1 MSMRLLVLGLFVAL
15 VGLLIACGGGEDIVK
30 IGVLTPTTG
39 TAASVGIDELNGAQL
54 YFEEEGFEIAGREI
68 QLIPEDGACNPEIGL
83 PKMRKL
89 IERDEVHAVIGP
101 VCSSVGFAVR
111 DLVIRSGIP
120 IIYPIPGNLEESGD
134 PDRAPNIFRVDYE
147 AQVVPGYHAV
157 DVYETLGVKKI
168 LWLAFDYSAGHYIT
182 DAFVPNFEKLGGEV
196 VDQAFVPLDTIDF
209 GPFLGKVDPSEVDA
223 IVAFVFGGGSIQ
235 LMKQARDFGLTPHVE
250 LIVLSVLDDNLVNQ
264 VGDAGEGV
272 VTFAH
277 YTPHNDDPVNKAF
290 VDAYVARFDQ
300 LPGAWSVDGW
310 LAAKAIGDAMVAIDG
325 DVEDITAFSA
335 AIQDVSFP
343 SPRGPFRFEENGFAE
358 VTMYIMRAERAPTGE
373 LQIIRQ
379 GENVGTFNSAGII
392 SR

>member
-1 MSMRLLVLGLFVAL
+1 
-15 VGLLIACGGGEDIVK
+15 
-30 IGVLTPTTG
+30 
-39 TAASVGIDELNGAQL
+39 
-54 YFEEEGFEIAGREI
+54 
-68 QLIPEDGACNPEIGL
+68 
-83 PKMRKL
+83 
-89 IERDEVHAVIGP
+89 
-101 VCSSVGFAVR
+101 
-111 DLVIRSGIP
+111 
-120 IIYPIPGNLEESGD
+120 
-134 PDRAPNIFRVDYE
+134 
-147 AQVVPGYHAV
+147 
-157 DVYETLGVKKI
+157 
-168 LWLAFDYSAGHYIT
+168 
-182 DAFVPNFEKLGGEV
+182 
-196 VDQAFVPLDTIDF
+196 
-209 GPFLGKVDPSEVDA
+209 VDA

-235 LMKQARDFGLTPHVE
+235 LMKQARDFGLTPDVE

-277 YTPHNDDPVNKAF
+277 YTPHDDDPVNEAF

-325 DVEDITAFSA
+325 DVEDTAAFSA

-379 GENVGTFNSAGII
+379 GENVGTFNSAGLI

>member
-1 MSMRLLVLGLFVAL
+1 MSMRLLVLVLSMAL
-15 VGLLIACGGGEDIVK
+15 VGLLTACGGGKDIVK

-54 YFEEEGFEIAGREI
+54 YFEQEEFEIAGREI
-68 QLIPEDGACNPEIGL
+68 ELIPEDGACNPEIGL

-196 VDQAFVPLDTIDF
+196 VDQAFVPLDIIDF

-235 LMKQARDFGLTPHVE
+235 LMKQARDFGLTPDVE

-277 YTPHNDDPVNKAF
+277 YTPHDDDPVNKAF

-325 DVEDITAFSA
+325 DVEDTAAFSA

-379 GENVGTFNSAGII
+379 GENVGTFNSAGLI

>member
-15 VGLLIACGGGEDIVK
+15 VGLLTACGGGKDMVK

-120 IIYPIPGNLEESGD
+120 IIYPIPGNLDESGD

-157 DVYETLGVKKI
+157 DVYERLGVKKI

-209 GPFLGKVDPSEVDA
+209 GPFLAGVDSSEVDA

-235 LMKQARDFGLTPHVE
+235 LMKQARDFGLTPDVE
-250 LIVLSVLDDNLVNQ
+250 LIILSALDDNLVNQ
-264 VGDAGEGV
+264 VRDAGEGV

-277 YTPHNDDPVNKAF
+277 YTPHDDDPVNKAF

-325 DVEDITAFSA
+325 DVEDKEAFSA

>member
-15 VGLLIACGGGEDIVK
+15 VGLLTACGGGKDIVK

-39 TAASVGIDELNGAQL
+39 TAASVGIDGLNGAQL
-54 YFEEEGFEIAGREI
+54 YFEEEEFEIAGREI
-68 QLIPEDGACNPEIGL
+68 QLIPEDAACNPEIGL

-134 PDRAPNIFRVDYE
+134 PDRVPNIFRVDYE
-147 AQVVPGYHAV
+147 AQIVPGYHAV

-209 GPFLGKVDPSEVDA
+209 GPFLGGVDPSEVDA

-235 LMKQARDFGLTPHVE
+235 LMKQARDFGLTPDVE
-250 LIVLSVLDDNLVNQ
+250 LIILSALDDNLVNQ

-277 YTPHNDDPVNKAF
+277 YTPHDDDPVNKAF

-310 LAAKAIGDAMVAIDG
+310 LAAKAIGDAMVALDG
-325 DVEDITAFSA
+325 DVEDTAAFSA